1 MTNCLKNHD
10 SSDRLLIVLLSTHP
24 QREPPLSLIN
34 AIILG
39 IIQGLTEFLP
49 VSSSGHLVIA
59 EHLLP
64 GWHQPG
70 IVFEILLHLATLLA
84 VIIFFRHDL
93 AALIKSLY
101 TSGEQATKHRHV
113 ILMLLLAT
121 IPTGI
126 IGLTGKKIFI
136 TLFNRLDVVG
146 GMLLLTALILWLAER
161 KTPEKLTKNSAGAS
175 DAILIGITQ
184 GLAIIPGISRS
195 GSTIGVGMLLGIE
208 PRAAARFSFL
218 LSIPAISGAALL
230 NLKEISAIPSNQ
242 LLACLCGSLAALI
255 TGLMALKFL
264 LMIIEER
271 RLKIFALYCLIVGSI
286 TLLTAFAG

>member
-1 MTNCLKNHD
+1 M
-10 SSDRLLIVLLSTHP
+10 
-24 QREPPLSLIN
+24 SLIN

-39 IIQGLTEFLP
+39 IVQGLTEFLP

-70 IVFEILLHLATLLA
+70 IIFEILLHLATLLA

-93 AALIKSLY
+93 ALLIKSLY
-101 TSGEQATKHRHV
+101 TSGAQAAKQRRFL
-113 ILMLLLAT
+113 LMLLLAT

-126 IGLTGKKIFI
+126 IGLAGKNFFV
-136 TLFNRLDVVG
+136 TLFDRLDLVG
-146 GMLLLTALILWLAER
+146 GMLLITALLLWLAE
-161 KTPEKLTKNSAGAS
+161 KKNPEKLTKKSTRVI
-175 DAILIGITQ
+175 DAIAIGITQ

-195 GSTIGVGMLLGIE
+195 GSTIAVGMLLGLE
-208 PRAAARFSFL
+208 PKTAARFSFI

-230 NLKEISAIPSNQ
+230 NIKEISAIPADQ
-242 LLACLCGSLAALI
+242 IPICICGALAALL

-271 RLKIFALYCLIVGSI
+271 RLRIFSIYCLVAGCATI
-286 TLLTAFAG
+286 LLALTQ

>member
-1 MTNCLKNHD
+1 M
-10 SSDRLLIVLLSTHP
+10 
-24 QREPPLSLIN
+24 
-34 AIILG
+34 
-39 IIQGLTEFLP
+39 
-49 VSSSGHLVIA
+49 
-59 EHLLP
+59 
-64 GWHQPG
+64 
-70 IVFEILLHLATLLA
+70 FEILLHRATLLA
-84 VIIFFRHDL
+84 VILFFRHDL

-101 TSGEQATKHRHV
+101 TSGSQATKHRRV
-113 ILMLLLAT
+113 ILMLILAT

-126 IGLTGKKIFI
+126 IGLTGKKFFI

-146 GMLLLTALILWLAER
+146 CMLLITALSLWLAER
-161 KTPEKLTKNSAGAS
+161 QAPEKLTKKSTTIV

-195 GSTIGVGMLLGIE
+195 GSTIAVGMLLGIE

-230 NLKEISAIPSNQ
+230 NIREISAIPSDQ
-242 LLACLCGSLAALI
+242 IITCLCGALAALV

-271 RLKIFALYCLIVGSI
+271 RLKIFALYCLVVGSA
-286 TLLTAFAG
+286 TLLLTLAG

>member
-1 MTNCLKNHD
+1 M
-10 SSDRLLIVLLSTHP
+10 SI
-24 QREPPLSLIN
+24 IN

-39 IIQGLTEFLP
+39 IVQGLTEFLP

-70 IVFEILLHLATLLA
+70 IIFEILLHLATLLA
-84 VIIFFRHDL
+84 VIIFFRKDL
-93 AALIKSLY
+93 GALIKSLY
-101 TSGEQATKHRHV
+101 SSGPQATKHRRV

-126 IGLTGKKIFI
+126 IGLLGKKFFVS
-136 TLFNRLDVVG
+136 LFNRLDVVG
-146 GMLLLTALILWLAER
+146 GMLLVTALILWLAESR
-161 KTPEKLTKNSAGAS
+161 NPEKLTKKSTTIV
-175 DAILIGITQ
+175 DAIIIGITQ
-184 GLAIIPGISRS
+184 GLAILPGISRS
-195 GSTIGVGMLLGIE
+195 GSTIGAGMLLGIE
-208 PRAAARFSFL
+208 PGTAARFSFL

-230 NLKEISAIPSNQ
+230 NIREISAIPADQIAS
-242 LLACLCGSLAALI
+242 CLCGALAALI

-271 RLKIFALYCLIVGSI
+271 RLKIFSLYCLIVGSI
-286 TLLTAFAG
+286 TLIMALT

>member
-1 MTNCLKNHD
+1 M
-10 SSDRLLIVLLSTHP
+10 
-24 QREPPLSLIN
+24 SLIN

-39 IIQGLTEFLP
+39 IVQGLTEFLP

-84 VIIFFRHDL
+84 VVIFFRNDL
-93 AALIKSLY
+93 ILLIKSIY
-101 TSGEQATKHRHV
+101 TSGPQAAKQRRFF
-113 ILMLLLAT
+113 LMLILAT

-126 IGLTGKKIFI
+126 IGLTGKSFF
-136 TLFNRLDVVG
+136 TSLFNRLDVVG
-146 GMLLLTALILWLAER
+146 GMLLVTALLLWLAE
-161 KTPEKLTKNSAGAS
+161 KKNPEKLTKKSTRVI
-175 DAILIGITQ
+175 DAISIGITQ

-195 GSTIGVGMLLGIE
+195 GSTIAVGMILGIE
-208 PRAAARFSFL
+208 PRTAARFSFI

-230 NLKEISAIPSNQ
+230 NVREISAIPTSQ
-242 LLACLCGSLAALI
+242 IPICFCGALASLI

-264 LMIIEER
+264 LIIIEER
-271 RLKIFALYCLIVGSI
+271 RLKIFAAYCSVVGCV
-286 TLLTAFAG
+286 TLLLALTG

>member
-1 MTNCLKNHD
+1 M
-10 SSDRLLIVLLSTHP
+10 
-24 QREPPLSLIN
+24 SLIN
-34 AIILG
+34 AIVLG
-39 IIQGLTEFLP
+39 IVQGLTEFLP

-64 GWHQPG
+64 GWNQPG

-101 TSGEQATKHRHV
+101 TTGTEAAKHRRI
-113 ILMLLLAT
+113 ILMLVIAT

-126 IGLTGKKIFI
+126 IGLAGKKFFV

-146 GMLLLTALILWLAER
+146 GMLLITALILWLAER
-161 KTPEKLTKNSAGAS
+161 KPPQKLTKKSTTVA
-175 DAILIGITQ
+175 DAIVIGITQ

-195 GSTIGVGMLLGIE
+195 GSTIATGMLLGIE
-208 PRAAARFSFL
+208 PRTAARFSFL

-230 NLKEISAIPSNQ
+230 NIKEINAIPADQ
-242 LLACLCGSLAALI
+242 LLACLCGALAALL
-255 TGLMALKFL
+255 TGLMALKCL

-271 RLKIFALYCLIVGSI
+271 RLKIFAIYCTAVGSI
-286 TLLTAFAG
+286 TLLLSLTG

>member
-1 MTNCLKNHD
+1 M
-10 SSDRLLIVLLSTHP
+10 
-24 QREPPLSLIN
+24 SLIN

-39 IIQGLTEFLP
+39 IVQGLTEFLP

-93 AALIKSLY
+93 ALLIKSLY
-101 TSGEQATKHRHV
+101 TSGVEAAKQRRF
-113 ILMLLLAT
+113 ILMLFLAT

-126 IGLTGKKIFI
+126 IGLTGKKFFV

-146 GMLLLTALILWLAER
+146 VMLLITALLLWLAEN
-161 KTPEKLTKNSAGAS
+161 KKPEKLTKKSTRIA
-175 DAILIGITQ
+175 DAITVGITQ

-195 GSTIGVGMLLGIE
+195 GSTIAVGMLLGIE
-208 PRAAARFSFL
+208 PRVAARFSFI

-230 NLKEISAIPSNQ
+230 NFNEISAIPASQ
-242 LLACLCGSLAALI
+242 IPICLSGALAALI

-264 LMIIEER
+264 IMIIEER
-271 RLKIFALYCLIVGSI
+271 RLKIFALYCSVVGSA
-286 TLLTAFAG
+286 TLLLTLVG

>member
-1 MTNCLKNHD
+1 M
-10 SSDRLLIVLLSTHP
+10 
-24 QREPPLSLIN
+24 SLIN

-39 IIQGLTEFLP
+39 IVQGLTEFLP

-84 VIIFFRHDL
+84 VVIFFRHDL
-93 AALIKSLY
+93 ALLIKSIY
-101 TSGEQATKHRHV
+101 TSGPQAAKQRRFF
-113 ILMLLLAT
+113 LMLLLAT

-126 IGLTGKKIFI
+126 IGLSGKNFFV

-146 GMLLLTALILWLAER
+146 GMLLITALLLWLAE
-161 KTPEKLTKNSAGAS
+161 KKKPEELTKKSTGVV
-175 DAILIGITQ
+175 DALCIGITQ

-195 GSTIGVGMLLGIE
+195 GSTIATGMLLGLE

-230 NLKEISAIPSNQ
+230 NIREISAIPASQ
-242 LLACLCGSLAALI
+242 ISICLCGALAALV
-255 TGLMALKFL
+255 TGIMALKFL

-271 RLKIFALYCLIVGSI
+271 RLKIFAIYCSVAGCATIMMA
-286 TLLTAFAG
+286 LTG

>member
-1 MTNCLKNHD
+1 M
-10 SSDRLLIVLLSTHP
+10 
-24 QREPPLSLIN
+24 SLIN

-39 IIQGLTEFLP
+39 IVQGLTEFLP

-93 AALIKSLY
+93 ILLIKSIY
-101 TSGEQATKHRHV
+101 SSGPQAAKRRKF

-121 IPTGI
+121 IPTGV
-126 IGLTGKKIFI
+126 IGLAGKKIFVS
-136 TLFNRLDVVG
+136 LFDRLDVVG
-146 GMLLLTALILWLAER
+146 AMLLVTALLLWLAER
-161 KTPEKLTKNSAGAS
+161 QTPEKSTKKSTRVT
-175 DAILIGITQ
+175 DALLIGITQ
-184 GLAIIPGISRS
+184 GLAILPGISRS
-195 GSTIGVGMLLGIE
+195 GSTIAVGMLLGIE
-208 PRAAARFSFL
+208 PRTAARFSFI
-218 LSIPAISGAALL
+218 LSIPAICGAALL
-230 NLKEISAIPSNQ
+230 NISEISAIPSNQ
-242 LLACLCGSLAALI
+242 ILSCLCGALAALV

-271 RLKIFALYCLIVGSI
+271 RLKIFAIYCLIVGST
-286 TLLTAFAG
+286 TLLLALTG

>member
-1 MTNCLKNHD
+1 M
-10 SSDRLLIVLLSTHP
+10 
-24 QREPPLSLIN
+24 SLIN

-39 IIQGLTEFLP
+39 IVQGLTEFLP

-84 VIIFFRHDL
+84 VVIFFRHDL
-93 AALIKSLY
+93 ILLIKSIY
-101 TSGEQATKHRHV
+101 TPGSQAAKQRRFL
-113 ILMLLLAT
+113 LMLILAT

-126 IGLTGKKIFI
+126 IGLTGKSFF
-136 TLFNRLDVVG
+136 TSLFNRLDVVG
-146 GMLLLTALILWLAER
+146 GMLLVTALLLWLAE
-161 KTPEKLTKNSAGAS
+161 KKNPAKLTKSSTGVV
-175 DAILIGITQ
+175 DAIGIGITQ

-195 GSTIGVGMLLGIE
+195 GSTIAVGMILGLE
-208 PRAAARFSFL
+208 PRSAARFSFL

-230 NLKEISAIPSNQ
+230 NIREISSIPANQ
-242 LLACLCGSLAALI
+242 ILSCLCGALAALV

-271 RLKIFALYCLIVGSI
+271 RLKIFAVYCSVVGSI
-286 TLLTAFAG
+286 TLLLALTG

>member
-1 MTNCLKNHD
+1 M
-10 SSDRLLIVLLSTHP
+10 
-24 QREPPLSLIN
+24 SLIN
-34 AIILG
+34 AIVLG
-39 IIQGLTEFLP
+39 IVQGLTEFLP

-84 VIIFFRHDL
+84 VVIFFRHDL
-93 AALIKSLY
+93 VLLVKSIY
-101 TSGEQATKHRHV
+101 TSGPKASKQRRFL
-113 ILMLLLAT
+113 LMLLLAT

-126 IGLTGKKIFI
+126 IGLTGKKFFV

-146 GMLLLTALILWLAER
+146 GMLLITALLLWLAER
-161 KTPEKLTKNSAGAS
+161 QAPEKLTKNSTRVV

-195 GSTIGVGMLLGIE
+195 GSTIAVGMLLGIE
-208 PRAAARFSFL
+208 PRAAARFSFI
-218 LSIPAISGAALL
+218 LSIPAICGAALL
-230 NLKEISAIPSNQ
+230 NISEISASPSNQ
-242 LLACLCGSLAALI
+242 ILTCLCGALAALV

-271 RLKIFALYCLIVGSI
+271 RLKIFSLYCSVVGCA
-286 TLLTAFAG
+286 TLLLTLTG

>member
-1 MTNCLKNHD
+1 M
-10 SSDRLLIVLLSTHP
+10 
-24 QREPPLSLIN
+24 SLIN

-93 AALIKSLY
+93 VLLIKSLY
-101 TSGEQATKHRHV
+101 TSGSEAAKQRRF
-113 ILMLLLAT
+113 ILMLILAT

-126 IGLTGKKIFI
+126 IGLSGKKFFVS
-136 TLFNRLDVVG
+136 LFDRLDVVG
-146 GMLLLTALILWLAER
+146 GMLLITALLLWLAET
-161 KTPEKLTKNSAGAS
+161 KTPEKLTKKSTRAI
-175 DAILIGITQ
+175 DAIAIGITQ
-184 GLAIIPGISRS
+184 GLAILPGISRS
-195 GSTIGVGMLLGIE
+195 GSTIAVGMLLGIE

-230 NLKEISAIPSNQ
+230 NIKEISAIPTSQ
-242 LLACLCGSLAALI
+242 IPICLGGAFAALI

-271 RLKIFALYCLIVGSI
+271 RLKIFALYCSIVGSATI
-286 TLLTAFAG
+286 LLTFIG

>member
-1 MTNCLKNHD
+1 
-10 SSDRLLIVLLSTHP
+10 
-24 QREPPLSLIN
+24 LSLIN
-34 AIILG
+34 AIVLG
-39 IIQGLTEFLP
+39 IVQGLTEFLP

-64 GWHQPG
+64 GWNQPG

-101 TSGEQATKHRHV
+101 TTGTEAAKHRRI
-113 ILMLLLAT
+113 ILMLVIAT

-126 IGLTGKKIFI
+126 IGLAGKKFFV

-146 GMLLLTALILWLAER
+146 GMLLITALILWLAER
-161 KTPEKLTKNSAGAS
+161 KPPQKLTKKSTTVA
-175 DAILIGITQ
+175 DAIVIGITQ

-195 GSTIGVGMLLGIE
+195 GSTIATGMLLGIE
-208 PRAAARFSFL
+208 PRTAARFSFL

-230 NLKEISAIPSNQ
+230 NIKEINAIPADQ
-242 LLACLCGSLAALI
+242 LLACLCGALAALL
-255 TGLMALKFL
+255 TGLMALKWL

-271 RLKIFALYCLIVGSI
+271 RLKIFAIYCTAVGSI
-286 TLLTAFAG
+286 TLLLSLTG

>member
-1 MTNCLKNHD
+1 M
-10 SSDRLLIVLLSTHP
+10 
-24 QREPPLSLIN
+24 SLIN

-39 IIQGLTEFLP
+39 IVQGLTEFLP

-70 IVFEILLHLATLLA
+70 IVFEIILHLATLMA

-101 TSGEQATKHRHV
+101 TSGTQAKKHRRV

-126 IGLTGKKIFI
+126 IGLAGKKFFI
-136 TLFNRLDVVG
+136 SLFDRLDVVG
-146 GMLLLTALILWLAER
+146 GMLLITALLLWLAER
-161 KTPEKLTKNSAGAS
+161 KAPEKLTKKSTKTF
-175 DAILIGITQ
+175 DAIIIGITQ
-184 GLAIIPGISRS
+184 GLAILPGISRS
-195 GSTIGVGMLLGIE
+195 GSTIAVGMLLGID
-208 PRAAARFSFL
+208 PGTAARFSFL

-230 NLKEISAIPSNQ
+230 NIKEISAIPSDQ
-242 LLACLCGSLAALI
+242 IITCLCGALAALL
-255 TGLMALKFL
+255 TGIMALKFL

-271 RLKIFALYCLIVGSI
+271 RLKIFSIYCLIVGSA
-286 TLLTAFAG
+286 TLLMALAG